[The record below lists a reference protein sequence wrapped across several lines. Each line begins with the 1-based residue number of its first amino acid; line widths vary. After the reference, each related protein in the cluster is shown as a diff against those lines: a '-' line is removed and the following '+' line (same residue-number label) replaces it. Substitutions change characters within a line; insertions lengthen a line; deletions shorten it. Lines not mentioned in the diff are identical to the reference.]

1 MSFNVILFL
10 IMIPH
15 NAYAQSFDKDVT
27 ARAVDGIV
35 NVTSSIISDSFTP
48 MTHFSKG
55 NWTVS
60 VVPAYFDIS
69 RVFDDPDVRGHD
81 LRGFSLGL
89 GGGYAVTDRWMAYGI
104 AAFLKTEGTLTGK
117 FYDSGTDYRVK
128 ADYSLYSFHGG
139 MGYDIIEDS
148 KWSMPVFGGLSL
160 QGYSADIAF
169 PESVPGT
176 DATVSGSGVIA
187 GINIG
192 IALSRTIFDYFRI
205 TPYFLFIQSFNHPEL
220 EADLTFPLP
229 PGSATQT
236 VSMKTITAG
245 MLGLNCSIIP
255 SDSFSVNF
263 SLGGLFT
270 SGTRFYNRV
279 FLDGL
284 EMLSIVVSVTY
295 RGGLE
300 TVSSGEE

>member
-1 MSFNVILFL
+1 M
-10 IMIPH
+10 MPH
-15 NAYAQSFDKDVT
+15 NVFAQFDKDVT
-27 ARAVDGIV
+27 TRAVDGIV

-48 MTHFSKG
+48 MTHFSTG

-89 GGGYAVTDRWMAYGI
+89 GGGYALTDRWMAYGI
-104 AAFLKTEGTLTGK
+104 AAFLKTAGTLKGE
-117 FYDSGTDYRVK
+117 FYGPGTDYRVK
-128 ADYSLYSFHGG
+128 VDYSLYSFHGG
-139 MGYDIIEDS
+139 IGYEIIEDD

-160 QGYSADIAF
+160 QGYNADIAF
-169 PESVPGT
+169 PEPDANT

-192 IALSRTIFDYFRI
+192 IALSRTIYNYFRI
-205 TPYFLFIQSFNHPEL
+205 TPYFLFIQSFNKPEL
-220 EADLTFPLP
+220 EADLIVGGFPI
-229 PGSATQT
+229 PGQT
-236 VSMKTITAG
+236 VSMKAITAG

-263 SLGGLFT
+263 SLGGLFS

-300 TVSSGEE
+300 TVSSGGE